1 MSNWLLDKLASTP
14 SEIKEDQLTIWVLH
28 ADKKPPHIGI
38 SIESK
43 FFSLKINGK
52 DENLPIASLIQLIHK
67 KQIPTLRIQLN
78 LDETFVNVGSVF
90 SNYGS
95 KIKTPETCLSPITE
109 LLLPTY
115 KDLILIELLDELK
128 EKNQIETISSFYLP
142 EDYRGIPEY
151 TRETIKNRLHAIQ
164 SA

>member
-1 MSNWLLDKLASTP
+1 MSNWVMDRIANSP
-14 SEIKEDQLTIWVLH
+14 NPIKENALTIWVLH

-52 DENLPIASLIQLIHK
+52 DEDLPILSLHQLIHK
-67 KQIPTLRIQLN
+67 KRIPTLTIQLTI
-78 LDETFVNVGSVF
+78 DENHENVKQVF

-115 KDLILIELLDELK
+115 KDLILIELLDKLN

-142 EDYRGIPEY
+142 KEYNGIPEY
-151 TRETIKNRLHAIQ
+151 NRETIKNRLHAIQ